1 MSRQG
6 RRPGARTVWTPCS
19 NGCGRRTAHESGAC
33 SRCRQLDATMREQLA
48 TDPEAGGPRDPAI
61 GPHPRFREM
70 DARRELRLRGQPIPP
85 ELADTDPQR
94 SPRGW
99 QGGDA

>member
-1 MSRQG
+1 
-6 RRPGARTVWTPCS
+6 
-19 NGCGRRTAHESGAC
+19 
-33 SRCRQLDATMREQLA
+33 MREQLA

-94 SPRGW
+94 SPRGPKR
-99 QGGDA
+99 